1 MRVSIARNADRPDPL
16 DWIATNP
23 VRTSPFWMVARMV
36 AEALEPGTDAPWYA
50 RFSWVNLYSAAPEN
64 PPGNPDGPLRQAQ
77 DPLVGELLRVTVE
90 MLEART
96 VIALVGPYWWPA
108 GSSPYFAPLAEQQ
121 RPLVRSDCVAGR
133 TWVVGWHP
141 GGASRRGFGPRAH
154 ADILLSAV
162 ARLSENGS

>member
-108 GSSPYFAPLAEQQ
+108 GCSRSSSVRSCDRLAWPAEPGSWGGT
-121 RPLVRSDCVAGR
+121 RVVRAAAALVREPTLTFS
-133 TWVVGWHP
+133 
-141 GGASRRGFGPRAH
+141 
-154 ADILLSAV
+154 
-162 ARLSENGS
+162 